1 MSKRE
6 IIDLV
11 NNSGCNML
19 KDSLYGG
26 ETKDDIIA
34 HLRSCRCPVIKKYL

>member
-1 MSKRE
+1 MSKQE

-11 NNSGCNML
+11 NNSGCKML
-19 KDSLYGG
+19 KGTLYGD
-26 ETKDDIIA
+26 ETKEDIIA